1 MVLCVPISAQ
11 THFAVDKGNT
21 TAVKIGFHGCLQLS
35 QLLRCLSFIYDRPKR
50 GLLACVLLIAVGI
63 VSQNTHDGVA
73 MVLVLKPGIAGE
85 PAVVVILAHEARAH
99 EEQIVHGGHL
109 LV

>member
-1 MVLCVPISAQ
+1 
-11 THFAVDKGNT
+11 
-21 TAVKIGFHGCLQLS
+21 
-35 QLLRCLSFIYDRPKR
+35 
-50 GLLACVLLIAVGI
+50 
-63 VSQNTHDGVA
+63 